1 MESGRVAMDVDWV
14 KVRERFD
21 SSPYA
26 LFLGMKLVKLTAGF
40 ARVELKPK
48 DEFTS
53 WDGRIQGGVIVSLPD
68 QAFGAAINTLDR
80 IYLAVQLNVNFIAPP
95 EGDTLY
101 AESTILHR
109 GKSLGIS
116 EMVFTDSGGKLAG
129 RGLGTTIGIGDRDAS
144 PSPSREY

>member
-1 MESGRVAMDVDWV
+1 MDVDWA

-26 LFLGMKLVKLTAGF
+26 LFLGMKLVELTTGF
-40 ARVELKPK
+40 ARVELKLK
-48 DEFTS
+48 DEFRN
-53 WDGRIQGGVIVSLPD
+53 WDGRIQGGVIVSLLD

-80 IYLAVQLNVNFIAPP
+80 IYVAVQLNVNFVAPP

-109 GKSLGIS
+109 GKRLGIS
-116 EMVFTDSGGKLAG
+116 EMVVTDSGGKLVA
-129 RGLGTTIGIGDRDAS
+129 RGLGTTMGIGDRGATPH
-144 PSPSREY
+144 PSPES